1 MTATYM
7 SDNDLRNFI
16 IKINTP
22 KLLSLEDKIFI
33 CYMYGDN
40 LNE

>member
-16 IKINTP
+16 IKINTS
-22 KLLSLEDKIFI
+22 KSLSLEDRIFI
-33 CYMYGDN
+33 CYMYGDQ
-40 LNE
+40 LK